1 MSDGKCS
8 VVLCELGI
16 ILLDEDDNVSASSK
30 FPDPIESYRL
40 IKNGGKL
47 AGLGQLIAKIGNYA
61 DVRANDQSL
70 NFVLQQNGISS
81 TLMNDD
87 EFRTLL
93 LQKESIL
100 EKAQF
105 VSNKAEAQRELR
117 KFAID
122 LSSSK
127 IKESSEQ
134 LDLHVIQAV
143 SALDELDKIIN
154 TIGTRMREWYGL
166 HFPELDNL
174 IQSIV
179 LYANIVRE
187 AGFRSS
193 ISGELLQRLGL
204 DEKRTQIILHSA
216 ERSRGGDITSENLAI
231 IKQLAYQV
239 ILQTEL
245 RRIIA
250 DHIEDTMELIAPNT
264 KELLSPLVG
273 ARMIAKAGSLERFA
287 HLSSSTVQVLGAEK
301 ALFRSLKTGSST
313 PKHGILFQHP
323 LIHSA
328 PRWQRGKIARSV
340 ASKASIAARI
350 DLYRKGEKDLS
361 IAENLN
367 VRIIEIQRKYSQP
380 PPERPGRNFRNRSFD
395 RFAPRFGEG
404 RRGGGG
410 GGRRGPGGGRRG
422 RHPDDRGG
430 RGYGRGMKYR
440 SNKKKK
446 RRQE

>member
-8 VVLCELGI
+8 VILCELGI
-16 ILLDEDDNVSASSK
+16 ILLDENENVSGSTK
-30 FPDPIESYRL
+30 FTDPIESYRL
-40 IKNGGKL
+40 IKNGGRL
-47 AGLGQLIAKIGNYA
+47 TGLGQIIAKIGNYS

-81 TLMNDD
+81 TLMND
-87 EFRTLL
+87 EELRILL
-93 LQKESIL
+93 LQKKSIL
-100 EKAQF
+100 ERAKF
-105 VSNKAEAQRELR
+105 ISNENQAQRELR

-174 IQSIV
+174 IQSLS

-187 AGFRSS
+187 AGFRAG
-193 ISGELLQRLGL
+193 INGELLERLGL
-204 DEKRTQIILHSA
+204 DEKRTNIILQA
-216 ERSRGGDITSENLAI
+216 AQRSRGGDITSENLAI

-250 DHIEDTMELIAPNT
+250 DHIESTMELIAPNT

-273 ARMIAKAGSLERFA
+273 ARMIAKAGSLEKFA
-287 HLSSSTVQVLGAEK
+287 YLSSSTVQVLGAEK
-301 ALFRSLKTGSST
+301 ALFRSLKTGAST

-361 IAENLN
+361 LSDKLKL
-367 VRIIEIQRKYSQP
+367 RINEIQQKYSQP
-380 PPERPGRNFRNRSFD
+380 PPERPNRSVRNRPFD
-395 RFAPRFGEG
+395 RFGPGPRG
-404 RRGGGG
+404 RGGKGG
-410 GGRRGPGGGRRG
+410 GGRRGRYS
-422 RHPDDRGG
+422 DDRG
-430 RGYGRGMKYR
+430 RGYGGGTRYR

-446 RRQE
+446 RRQS

>member
-16 ILLDEDDNVSASSK
+16 ILLDENENVSGSIK
-30 FPDPIESYRL
+30 FTNPVESYRL
-40 IKNGGKL
+40 IKNGGRFT
-47 AGLGQLIAKIGNYA
+47 GLGQIIAKIGNYS
-61 DVRANDQSL
+61 DVRANDQNL

-81 TLMNDD
+81 TLMND
-87 EFRTLL
+87 EELRILL
-93 LQKESIL
+93 LQKKSIL
-100 EKAQF
+100 EKAEF
-105 VSNKAEAQRELR
+105 VSNGTQAQRELR

-174 IQSIV
+174 IQSLS

-187 AGFRSS
+187 AGFRAG
-193 ISGELLQRLGL
+193 ITGELLERLGL
-204 DEKRTQIILHSA
+204 DEKRTQIILQA
-216 ERSRGGDITSENLAI
+216 TQRSRGGDITSENLAI

-250 DHIEDTMELIAPNT
+250 DHIESTMELIAPNT

-273 ARMIAKAGSLERFA
+273 ARMIAKAGSLEKFA
-287 HLSSSTVQVLGAEK
+287 YLSSSTVQVLGAEK
-301 ALFRSLKTGSST
+301 ALFRSLKTGAST

-361 IAENLN
+361 LSDKLKL
-367 VRIIEIQRKYSQP
+367 RINEIQQKYSQP
-380 PPERPGRNFRNRSFD
+380 PPERPNRSFRNRPFD
-395 RFAPRFGEG
+395 RSGPGPRG
-404 RRGGGG
+404 RGGGG
-410 GGRRGPGGGRRG
+410 RGRGRYSEDRGRGSGGGT
-422 RHPDDRGG
+422 
-430 RGYGRGMKYR
+430 KFR

-446 RRQE
+446 RRQS

>member
-8 VVLCELGI
+8 VILCELGI
-16 ILLDEDDNVSASSK
+16 ILLDENENVSGSTK
-30 FPDPIESYRL
+30 FTDPIESYRL
-40 IKNGGKL
+40 IKNGGRFT
-47 AGLGQLIAKIGNYA
+47 GLGQIIAKIGNYS
-61 DVRANDQSL
+61 DVRANDQGL

-81 TLMNDD
+81 TLMND
-87 EFRTLL
+87 EELRILL
-93 LQKESIL
+93 LQKKSIL
-100 EKAQF
+100 EKAEF
-105 VSNKAEAQRELR
+105 ISNETQAQRELR

-174 IQSIV
+174 IQSIS

-187 AGFRSS
+187 AGFRAG
-193 ISGELLQRLGL
+193 INGELLERLGL
-204 DEKRTQIILHSA
+204 DEKRTNIILQA
-216 ERSRGGDITSENLAI
+216 AQRSKGGDITSENLAI

-250 DHIEDTMELIAPNT
+250 DHIESTMELIAPNT

-273 ARMIAKAGSLERFA
+273 ARMIAKAGSLEKFA
-287 HLSSSTVQVLGAEK
+287 YLSSSTVQVLGAEK
-301 ALFRSLKTGSST
+301 ALFRSLKTGAST

-361 IAENLN
+361 LSDKLKL
-367 VRIIEIQRKYSQP
+367 RINEIQQKYSQP
-380 PPERPGRNFRNRSFD
+380 PPERPNRSVRNRPFD
-395 RFAPRFGEG
+395 RFGPGPRG
-404 RRGGGG
+404 RGGKGG
-410 GGRRGPGGGRRG
+410 GGRRGRYS
-422 RHPDDRGG
+422 DDRG
-430 RGYGRGMKYR
+430 RGYGGGTRFR

-446 RRQE
+446 RRQS

>member
-8 VVLCELGI
+8 VILCELGI
-16 ILLDEDDNVSASSK
+16 ILVDEEDSISGSTK
-30 FPDPIESYRL
+30 FANPVESYRL
-40 IKNGGKL
+40 IKNGGRL
-47 AGLGQLIAKIGNYA
+47 AGLGEIIGKIGNYSN
-61 DVRANDQSL
+61 VRANDQSL
-70 NFVLQQNGISS
+70 NFFLQQNGISS

-87 EFRTLL
+87 ELRLVL
-93 LQKESIL
+93 LQKEEIL
-100 EKAQF
+100 ERAKF
-105 VSNKAEAQRELR
+105 VSNRTQAQRELR

-127 IKESSEQ
+127 IKETSEQ

-143 SALDELDKIIN
+143 GALDELDKIIN

-174 IQSIV
+174 IQSLS

-187 AGFRSS
+187 AGFRTS
-193 ISGELLQRLGL
+193 ITRELLERLGL
-204 DEKRTQIILHSA
+204 DEKRTQIIIQAA
-216 ERSRGGDITSENLAI
+216 ERSRGGDITTENLAI

-250 DHIEDTMELIAPNT
+250 DHIEGTMEMIAPNT

-273 ARMIAKAGSLERFA
+273 ARMIAKAGSLEKFA
-287 HLSSSTVQVLGAEK
+287 YLSSSTVQVLGAEK

-350 DLYRKGEKDLS
+350 DLYRRGEKDLS
-361 IAENLN
+361 LSDKLKL
-367 VRIIEIQRKYSQP
+367 RISEIQQKYSQP
-380 PPERPGRNFRNRSFD
+380 PPERPSRNLRNRPFE
-395 RFAPRFGEG
+395 RFGSGPRGRDRGRGG
-404 RRGGGG
+404 RREGGGG
-410 GGRRGPGGGRRG
+410 GFSDNRS
-422 RHPDDRGG
+422 

-440 SNKKKK
+440 SNKKKR
-446 RRQE
+446 RRQD

>member
-8 VVLCELGI
+8 VILCELGI
-16 ILLDEDDNVSASSK
+16 ILLDENENVSGSTK
-30 FPDPIESYRL
+30 FTNTIESYRS
-40 IKNGGKL
+40 IKNGGRFT
-47 AGLGQLIAKIGNYA
+47 GLGQIIGKIGNYS
-61 DVRANDQSL
+61 DVRSNDQSL

-81 TLMNDD
+81 TLMSDD
-87 EFRTLL
+87 ELRILL

-100 EKAQF
+100 ENAGF
-105 VSNKAEAQRELR
+105 VSNKTQAQRELR

-127 IKESSEQ
+127 IKETSER

-174 IQSIV
+174 IQSLY

-187 AGFRSS
+187 AGFRAS
-193 ISGELLQRLGL
+193 ITGELLERLGL
-204 DEKRTQIILHSA
+204 DEKRMQIILQAA

-250 DHIEDTMELIAPNT
+250 DHIEGTMELIAPNT

-350 DLYRKGEKDLS
+350 DLYRTGEKDISLS
-361 IAENLN
+361 DKLKL
-367 VRIIEIQRKYSQP
+367 RINEIQQKYSQA
-380 PPERPGRNFRNRSFD
+380 PPERPNRNLRNRPFD
-395 RFAPRFGEG
+395 RFNPWP
-404 RRGGGG
+404 RGGGR
-410 GGRRGPGGGRRG
+410 GGR
-422 RHPDDRGG
+422 HSDDRD

-446 RRQE
+446 RRQG

>member
-16 ILLDEDDNVSASSK
+16 ILLDENENVSGSIK
-30 FPDPIESYRL
+30 FTNPVESYRL
-40 IKNGGKL
+40 IKNGGRFT
-47 AGLGQLIAKIGNYA
+47 GLGQIIAKIGNYS
-61 DVRANDQSL
+61 DVRANDQNL

-81 TLMNDD
+81 TLMND
-87 EFRTLL
+87 EELRILL
-93 LQKESIL
+93 LQKKSIL
-100 EKAQF
+100 EKAEF
-105 VSNKAEAQRELR
+105 VSNGTQAQRELR

-174 IQSIV
+174 IQSLS

-187 AGFRSS
+187 AGFRAG
-193 ISGELLQRLGL
+193 ITGELLERLGL
-204 DEKRTQIILHSA
+204 DEKRTQIILQA
-216 ERSRGGDITSENLAI
+216 TQRSRGGDITSENLAI

-250 DHIEDTMELIAPNT
+250 DHIESTMELIAPNT

-273 ARMIAKAGSLERFA
+273 ARMIAKAGSLEKFA
-287 HLSSSTVQVLGAEK
+287 YLSSSTVQVLGAEK
-301 ALFRSLKTGSST
+301 ALFRSLKTGAST

-361 IAENLN
+361 LSDKLKL
-367 VRIIEIQRKYSQP
+367 RINEIQQKYSQP
-380 PPERPGRNFRNRSFD
+380 PPERPNRSFRNRPFD
-395 RFAPRFGEG
+395 RSGPGPRG
-404 RRGGGG
+404 RGGGG
-410 GGRRGPGGGRRG
+410 GGRGRYSE
-422 RHPDDRGG
+422 DRV
-430 RGYGRGMKYR
+430 RGYGRGTKFR

-446 RRQE
+446 RRQS

>member
-8 VVLCELGI
+8 VILCELGI
-16 ILLDEDDNVSASSK
+16 ILLDENENVSSSIK
-30 FPDPIESYRL
+30 FTNPIESYCL
-40 IKNGGKL
+40 IKNGGRFT
-47 AGLGQLIAKIGNYA
+47 GLGQIIGKIGNYS
-61 DVRANDQSL
+61 DVRSNDQSL
-70 NFVLQQNGISS
+70 NFVLQQNGITS
-81 TLMNDD
+81 TMMSDD
-87 EFRTLL
+87 DLRALL
-93 LQKESIL
+93 LQKNSIL
-100 EKAQF
+100 I
-105 VSNKAEAQRELR
+105 KAEFVTNTTQAQRELR

-127 IKESSEQ
+127 IKETSEQ

-143 SALDELDKIIN
+143 SGLDELDKIIN

-174 IQSIV
+174 IQSIS

-187 AGFRSS
+187 AGFRTS
-193 ISGELLQRLGL
+193 ITGDLLERLGL
-204 DEKRTQIILHSA
+204 EEKRRQIVLQA
-216 ERSRGGDITSENLAI
+216 AQRSRGGDITSENLAI

-250 DHIEDTMELIAPNT
+250 DHIESTMELIAPNT

-350 DLYRKGEKDLS
+350 DLYRKGEKDPSLS
-361 IAENLN
+361 DKLKL
-367 VRIIEIQRKYSQP
+367 RINEIQQKYSQP
-380 PPERPGRNFRNRSFD
+380 PPERPSRNFRSRPFD
-395 RFAPRFGEG
+395 RFGPGPRG
-404 RRGGGG
+404 RRVGRGGKGREK
-410 GGRRGPGGGRRG
+410 GGRYSGNR
-422 RHPDDRGG
+422 G
-430 RGYGRGMKYR
+430 RGYGRGTKFR
-440 SNKKKK
+440 SNKKKRGGK
-446 RRQE
+446 TKNV

>member
-8 VVLCELGI
+8 VILCELGI
-16 ILLDEDDNVSASSK
+16 ILVDEEDSISGSTK
-30 FPDPIESYRL
+30 FANPVESYRL
-40 IKNGGKL
+40 IKNGGRL
-47 AGLGQLIAKIGNYA
+47 AGLGEIIGKIGNYSN
-61 DVRANDQSL
+61 VRANDQSL
-70 NFVLQQNGISS
+70 NFFLQQNGISS

-87 EFRTLL
+87 ELRLVL
-93 LQKESIL
+93 LQKEEIL
-100 EKAQF
+100 EKAKF
-105 VSNKAEAQRELR
+105 VSNRTQAQRELR

-127 IKESSEQ
+127 IKETSEQ

-143 SALDELDKIIN
+143 GALDELDKIIN

-174 IQSIV
+174 IQSLS

-187 AGFRSS
+187 AGFRTS
-193 ISGELLQRLGL
+193 IRRELLERLGL
-204 DEKRTQIILHSA
+204 DEKRTQIIIQAA
-216 ERSRGGDITSENLAI
+216 ERSRGGDITTENLAI

-250 DHIEDTMELIAPNT
+250 DHIEGTMEMIAPNT

-273 ARMIAKAGSLERFA
+273 ARMIAKAGSLEKFA
-287 HLSSSTVQVLGAEK
+287 YLSSSTVQVLGAEK

-350 DLYRKGEKDLS
+350 DLYRRGEKDLS
-361 IAENLN
+361 LSDKLKL
-367 VRIIEIQRKYSQP
+367 RISEIQQKYSQP
-380 PPERPGRNFRNRSFD
+380 PPERPSRNLRNRPFE
-395 RFAPRFGEG
+395 RFGSGPRG
-404 RRGGGG
+404 RDRGRGSKREGGGG
-410 GGRRGPGGGRRG
+410 GF
-422 RHPDDRGG
+422 PDNRS

-440 SNKKKK
+440 SNKKKR
-446 RRQE
+446 RRQD

>member
-16 ILLDEDDNVSASSK
+16 ILLDENENVSGSIK
-30 FPDPIESYRL
+30 FTNPVESYRL
-40 IKNGGKL
+40 IKNGGRFT
-47 AGLGQLIAKIGNYA
+47 GLGQIIAKIGNYS
-61 DVRANDQSL
+61 DVRANDQNL

-81 TLMNDD
+81 TLMND
-87 EFRTLL
+87 EELRILL
-93 LQKESIL
+93 LQKKSIL
-100 EKAQF
+100 EKAEF
-105 VSNKAEAQRELR
+105 VSNGTQAQRELR

-174 IQSIV
+174 IQSLS

-187 AGFRSS
+187 AGFRAG
-193 ISGELLQRLGL
+193 ITGELLERLGL
-204 DEKRTQIILHSA
+204 DEKRTQIILQA
-216 ERSRGGDITSENLAI
+216 TQRSRGGDITSENLAI

-250 DHIEDTMELIAPNT
+250 DHIESTMELIAPNT

-273 ARMIAKAGSLERFA
+273 ARMIAKAGSLEKFA
-287 HLSSSTVQVLGAEK
+287 YLSSSTVQVLGAEK
-301 ALFRSLKTGSST
+301 ALFRSLKTGAST

-361 IAENLN
+361 LSDKLKL
-367 VRIIEIQRKYSQP
+367 RINEIQQKYSQP
-380 PPERPGRNFRNRSFD
+380 PPERPNRSFRNRPFD
-395 RFAPRFGEG
+395 RSGPGPRG
-404 RRGGGG
+404 RGGGG
-410 GGRRGPGGGRRG
+410 GGGRG
-422 RHPDDRGG
+422 RYSEDRV
-430 RGYGRGMKYR
+430 RGYGRGTKFR

-446 RRQE
+446 RRQS

>member
-8 VVLCELGI
+8 VILCELGI
-16 ILLDEDDNVSASSK
+16 ILLDESENVSGSTK
-30 FPDPIESYRL
+30 FTNPIESYSL
-40 IKNGGKL
+40 IKNGGRFT
-47 AGLGQLIAKIGNYA
+47 GLGQIIGKIGNYS
-61 DVRANDQSL
+61 DVRSNDQNL
-70 NFVLQQNGISS
+70 NFVLQQNGITS
-81 TLMNDD
+81 TMMSDD
-87 EFRTLL
+87 DLRALL
-93 LQKESIL
+93 LQKDSIL
-100 EKAQF
+100 EKAGF
-105 VSNKAEAQRELR
+105 VTNTTQAQRELR

-127 IKESSEQ
+127 IKETSEQ

-143 SALDELDKIIN
+143 SGLDELDKIIN

-174 IQSIV
+174 IQSLS

-187 AGFRSS
+187 AGFRTS
-193 ISGELLQRLGL
+193 ITGDLLERLGL
-204 DEKRTQIILHSA
+204 DERRREIVLQA
-216 ERSRGGDITSENLAI
+216 AQRSRGGDITSENLAI

-250 DHIEDTMELIAPNT
+250 DHIESTMELIAPNT

-350 DLYRKGEKDLS
+350 DLYRTGEKDFSLS
-361 IAENLN
+361 DKLKL
-367 VRIIEIQRKYSQP
+367 RINEIQLKYSQP
-380 PPERPGRNFRNRSFD
+380 PPERPSRNFRNRPFD
-395 RFAPRFGEG
+395 RIGPGPRG
-404 RRGGGG
+404 RRIGGGG
-410 GGRRGPGGGRRG
+410 GGRGKGGRYS
-422 RHPDDRGG
+422 DDRG
-430 RGYGRGMKYR
+430 RGYGRGTKFR
-440 SNKKKK
+440 SNKKKRGGRTK
-446 RRQE
+446 NV

>member
-1 MSDGKCS
+1 
-8 VVLCELGI
+8 LCELGI
-16 ILLDEDDNVSASSK
+16 ILLDESENVSGSTK
-30 FPDPIESYRL
+30 FTNPIESYSL
-40 IKNGGKL
+40 IKNGGRFT
-47 AGLGQLIAKIGNYA
+47 GLGQIIGKIGNYS
-61 DVRANDQSL
+61 DVRSNDQNL
-70 NFVLQQNGISS
+70 NFVLQQNGITS
-81 TLMNDD
+81 TMMSDD
-87 EFRTLL
+87 DLRALL
-93 LQKESIL
+93 LQKDSIL
-100 EKAQF
+100 EKAGF
-105 VSNKAEAQRELR
+105 VTNTTQAQRELR

-127 IKESSEQ
+127 IKETSEQ

-174 IQSIV
+174 IQSLS

-187 AGFRSS
+187 AGFRTS
-193 ISGELLQRLGL
+193 ITGDLLERLGL
-204 DEKRTQIILHSA
+204 DERRREIVLQA
-216 ERSRGGDITSENLAI
+216 AQRSRGGDITSENLAI

-250 DHIEDTMELIAPNT
+250 DHIESTMELIAPNT

-350 DLYRKGEKDLS
+350 DLYRTGEKDFSLS
-361 IAENLN
+361 DKLKL
-367 VRIIEIQRKYSQP
+367 RINEIQLKYSQP
-380 PPERPGRNFRNRSFD
+380 PPERPSRNFRNRPFD
-395 RFAPRFGEG
+395 RIGPGPRG
-404 RRGGGG
+404 RRIGGGG
-410 GGRRGPGGGRRG
+410 GGRGKGGRYS
-422 RHPDDRGG
+422 DDRG
-430 RGYGRGMKYR
+430 RGYGRGTKFR
-440 SNKKKK
+440 SNKKKRGGRTK
-446 RRQE
+446 NV

>member
-8 VVLCELGI
+8 VILCELGI
-16 ILLDEDDNVSASSK
+16 ILVDEENSVSGSTK
-30 FPDPIESYRL
+30 FENPVESYRL
-40 IKNGGKL
+40 IKNGGRL
-47 AGLGQLIAKIGNYA
+47 AGLGQIIGKIGNYSN
-61 DVRANDQSL
+61 VRANDQSL
-70 NFVLQQNGISS
+70 NFFLQQNGISS

-87 EFRTLL
+87 ELRFVL
-93 LQKESIL
+93 LQKEELL
-100 EKAQF
+100 EMAKF
-105 VSNKAEAQRELR
+105 VSNRTQAQRELR

-127 IKESSEQ
+127 IKETSEQ

-143 SALDELDKIIN
+143 GALDELDKIIN

-174 IQSIV
+174 IQSLS

-187 AGFRSS
+187 AGFRTS
-193 ISGELLQRLGL
+193 ITRELLERLGL
-204 DEKRTQIILHSA
+204 DEKRTQIIIQAA
-216 ERSRGGDITSENLAI
+216 ERSRGGDITTENLAI

-250 DHIEDTMELIAPNT
+250 DHIEGTMEMIAPNT

-273 ARMIAKAGSLERFA
+273 ARMIAKAGSLEKFA
-287 HLSSSTVQVLGAEK
+287 YLSSSTVQVLGAEK

-350 DLYRKGEKDLS
+350 DLYRRGEKDPSL
-361 IAENLN
+361 ADKLKL
-367 VRIIEIQRKYSQP
+367 RISEIQQKYSQP
-380 PPERPGRNFRNRSFD
+380 PPERPSRNLRNR
-395 RFAPRFGEG
+395 PYERFGPGLRG
-404 RRGGGG
+404 RDRGGRGSRREGGGG
-410 GGRRGPGGGRRG
+410 SYSDNRN
-422 RHPDDRGG
+422 

-440 SNKKKK
+440 SNKKKR
-446 RRQE
+446 RRQD

>member
-8 VVLCELGI
+8 VILCELGI
-16 ILLDEDDNVSASSK
+16 ILVDEEDNITSSTK
-30 FPDPIESYRL
+30 FVNPVESYRL
-40 IKNGGKL
+40 IKNGGRL
-47 AGLGQLIAKIGNYA
+47 PGLGQIIGKIGNYSN
-61 DVRANDQSL
+61 VRANDQSL
-70 NFVLQQNGISS
+70 NFFLQQNGISS

-87 EFRTLL
+87 ELRVVL
-93 LQKESIL
+93 LQKEEIL
-100 EKAQF
+100 EKAKF
-105 VSNKAEAQRELR
+105 VSNRTQAQHELR

-127 IKESSEQ
+127 IKETSEQ

-143 SALDELDKIIN
+143 GALDELDKIIN

-174 IQSIV
+174 IQSLS

-187 AGFRSS
+187 AGFRTS
-193 ISGELLQRLGL
+193 ITKELLERLGL
-204 DEKRTQIILHSA
+204 DEKRTLIIIQA
-216 ERSRGGDITSENLAI
+216 AQRSRGGDITTENLAI

-250 DHIEDTMELIAPNT
+250 DHIEGTMEMIAPNT

-273 ARMIAKAGSLERFA
+273 ARMIAKAGSLEKFA
-287 HLSSSTVQVLGAEK
+287 YLSSSTVQVLGAEK

-350 DLYRKGEKDLS
+350 DLYRRGEKDPSL
-361 IAENLN
+361 ADKLKL
-367 VRIIEIQRKYSQP
+367 RISEIQQKYSQP
-380 PPERPGRNFRNRSFD
+380 PPERPSRNLRNRPFE
-395 RFAPRFGEG
+395 RFGPG
-404 RRGGGG
+404 PRGRGGGG
-410 GGRRGPGGGRRG
+410 GSRRE
-422 RHPDDRGG
+422 GG
-430 RGYGRGMKYR
+430 RGRGGGSYSDNRNRGYSRGMKYR
-440 SNKKKK
+440 SNKKKR
-446 RRQE
+446 RRQD

>member
-8 VVLCELGI
+8 VILCELGI
-16 ILLDEDDNVSASSK
+16 ILLDENENVSGSTK
-30 FPDPIESYRL
+30 FTNPIESYSL
-40 IKNGGKL
+40 IKNGGRFT
-47 AGLGQLIAKIGNYA
+47 GLGQIIGKIGNYS
-61 DVRANDQSL
+61 DVRSNDQSL
-70 NFVLQQNGISS
+70 NFVLQQNGITS
-81 TLMNDD
+81 TMMSDD
-87 EFRTLL
+87 GLRTLL
-93 LQKESIL
+93 LHKDSIL
-100 EKAQF
+100 EKAGF
-105 VSNKAEAQRELR
+105 VTNTTQAQRELR

-127 IKESSEQ
+127 IKETSEQ

-143 SALDELDKIIN
+143 SGLDELDKIIN

-174 IQSIV
+174 IQSIS

-187 AGFRSS
+187 AGFRTS
-193 ISGELLQRLGL
+193 ITGNLLERLGL
-204 DEKRTQIILHSA
+204 DEKRRQIVLQA
-216 ERSRGGDITSENLAI
+216 AQRSRGGDITSENLAI

-250 DHIEDTMELIAPNT
+250 DQIESTMELIAPNT

-350 DLYRKGEKDLS
+350 DLYRTGEKDVSLS
-361 IAENLN
+361 DKLKL
-367 VRIIEIQRKYSQP
+367 RINEIQQKYSQP
-380 PPERPGRNFRNRSFD
+380 PPERPSRNFRSRPFD
-395 RFAPRFGEG
+395 RFGPGPRG
-404 RRGGGG
+404 RRVGGKGKG
-410 GGRRGPGGGRRG
+410 RGKGGRYS
-422 RHPDDRGG
+422 DDRGG
-430 RGYGRGMKYR
+430 GYGRGTKFR

-446 RRQE
+446 RRQD

>member
-16 ILLDEDDNVSASSK
+16 ILLDENENVSGSIK
-30 FPDPIESYRL
+30 FTNPVESYRL
-40 IKNGGKL
+40 IKNGGRFT
-47 AGLGQLIAKIGNYA
+47 GLGQIIAKIGNYS
-61 DVRANDQSL
+61 DVRANDQNL

-81 TLMNDD
+81 TLMND
-87 EFRTLL
+87 EELRILL
-93 LQKESIL
+93 LQKKSIL
-100 EKAQF
+100 EKAEF
-105 VSNKAEAQRELR
+105 VSNGTQAQRELR

-174 IQSIV
+174 IQSLS

-187 AGFRSS
+187 AGFRAG
-193 ISGELLQRLGL
+193 ITGELLERLGL
-204 DEKRTQIILHSA
+204 DEKRTQIILQA
-216 ERSRGGDITSENLAI
+216 TQRSRGGDITSENLAI

-250 DHIEDTMELIAPNT
+250 DHIESTMELIAPNT

-273 ARMIAKAGSLERFA
+273 ARMIAKAGSLEKFA
-287 HLSSSTVQVLGAEK
+287 YLSSSTVQVLGAEK
-301 ALFRSLKTGSST
+301 ALFRSLKTGAST

-361 IAENLN
+361 LSDKLKL
-367 VRIIEIQRKYSQP
+367 RINEIQQKYSQP
-380 PPERPGRNFRNRSFD
+380 PPERPNRSFRNRPFD
-395 RFAPRFGEG
+395 RSGPGPRG
-404 RRGGGG
+404 RGGGG
-410 GGRRGPGGGRRG
+410 RG
-422 RHPDDRGG
+422 RGRYSEDRV
-430 RGYGRGMKYR
+430 RGYGRGTKFR

-446 RRQE
+446 RRQS

>member
-1 MSDGKCS
+1 MNDQ
-8 VVLCELGI
+8 ELRI
-16 ILLDEDDNVSASSK
+16 ILL
-30 FPDPIESYRL
+30 
-40 IKNGGKL
+40 
-47 AGLGQLIAKIGNYA
+47 
-61 DVRANDQSL
+61 
-70 NFVLQQNGISS
+70 
-81 TLMNDD
+81 
-87 EFRTLL
+87 
-93 LQKESIL
+93 QKKSFL
-100 EKAQF
+100 EKAEL
-105 VSNKAEAQRELR
+105 VSNETQAQRELR

-174 IQSIV
+174 IQSLY

-187 AGFRSS
+187 AGFRAG
-193 ISGELLQRLGL
+193 ITGELLERLGL
-204 DEKRTQIILHSA
+204 DEKRTQIILQVA
-216 ERSRGGDITSENLAI
+216 ERSRGGNITSENLAI

-250 DHIEDTMELIAPNT
+250 DHIESTMELIAPNT

-273 ARMIAKAGSLERFA
+273 ARMIAKAGSLEKFA
-287 HLSSSTVQVLGAEK
+287 YLSSSTVQVLGAEK

-350 DLYRKGEKDLS
+350 DLYRKGEKDHSLS
-361 IAENLN
+361 DKLKL
-367 VRIIEIQRKYSQP
+367 RINEIQQKYSQP
-380 PPERPGRNFRNRSFD
+380 PPERPNRNARNRTFD
-395 RFAPRFGEG
+395 RFGPGPRG
-404 RRGGGG
+404 RGGKGKG
-410 GGRRGPGGGRRG
+410 SRYS
-422 RHPDDRGG
+422 DDRG
-430 RGYGRGMKYR
+430 RGYGKGIKYR

-446 RRQE
+446 RRYD

>member
-16 ILLDEDDNVSASSK
+16 ILLDENENVSGSTK
-30 FPDPIESYRL
+30 FTNPIESYRL
-40 IKNGGKL
+40 IKNGGRFT
-47 AGLGQLIAKIGNYA
+47 GLGQVIAKIGNYS
-61 DVRANDQSL
+61 DVRANDQNL

-81 TLMNDD
+81 TLMND
-87 EFRTLL
+87 EELRILL
-93 LQKESIL
+93 LQKKSIL
-100 EKAQF
+100 EKAEF
-105 VSNKAEAQRELR
+105 VSNETQAQRELR

-174 IQSIV
+174 IQSLS

-187 AGFRSS
+187 AGFRAG
-193 ISGELLQRLGL
+193 ITGELLERLGL
-204 DEKRTQIILHSA
+204 DEKRTQIILQA
-216 ERSRGGDITSENLAI
+216 AQRSRGGDITSENLAI

-250 DHIEDTMELIAPNT
+250 DHIESTMELIAPNT

-273 ARMIAKAGSLERFA
+273 ARMIAKAGSLEKFA
-287 HLSSSTVQVLGAEK
+287 YLSSSTVQVLGAEK
-301 ALFRSLKTGSST
+301 ALFRSLKTGAST

-350 DLYRKGEKDLS
+350 DLYRKGEKDLTLS
-361 IAENLN
+361 DKLKI
-367 VRIIEIQRKYSQP
+367 RINEIQQKYSQP
-380 PPERPGRNFRNRSFD
+380 PPERPNRSFRNRPFD
-395 RFAPRFGEG
+395 RFGPGPRGRG

-410 GGRRGPGGGRRG
+410 GRFS
-422 RHPDDRGG
+422 DDRG
-430 RGYGRGMKYR
+430 RGYGGGTKFR

-446 RRQE
+446 RRQS

>member
-16 ILLDEDDNVSASSK
+16 ILLDENENVSGSIK
-30 FPDPIESYRL
+30 FTNPVESYRL
-40 IKNGGKL
+40 IKNGGRFT
-47 AGLGQLIAKIGNYA
+47 GLGQIIAKIGNYS
-61 DVRANDQSL
+61 DVRANDQNL

-81 TLMNDD
+81 TLMND
-87 EFRTLL
+87 EELRILL
-93 LQKESIL
+93 LQKKSIL
-100 EKAQF
+100 EKAEF
-105 VSNKAEAQRELR
+105 VSNGTQAQRELR

-174 IQSIV
+174 IQSIS

-187 AGFRSS
+187 AGFRAG
-193 ISGELLQRLGL
+193 ITGELLERLGL
-204 DEKRTQIILHSA
+204 DEKRTQIILQA
-216 ERSRGGDITSENLAI
+216 TQRSRGGDITSENLAI

-250 DHIEDTMELIAPNT
+250 DHIESTMELIAPNT

-273 ARMIAKAGSLERFA
+273 ARMIAKAGSLEKFA
-287 HLSSSTVQVLGAEK
+287 YLSSSTVQVLGAEK
-301 ALFRSLKTGSST
+301 ALFRSLKTGAST

-361 IAENLN
+361 LSDKLKL
-367 VRIIEIQRKYSQP
+367 RINEIQQKYSQP
-380 PPERPGRNFRNRSFD
+380 PPERPNRSFRNRPFD
-395 RFAPRFGEG
+395 RSGPGPRG
-404 RRGGGG
+404 RGGGG
-410 GGRRGPGGGRRG
+410 GGRGRYSE
-422 RHPDDRGG
+422 DRV
-430 RGYGRGMKYR
+430 RGYGRGTKFR

-446 RRQE
+446 RRQS

>member
-8 VVLCELGI
+8 VILCELGI
-16 ILLDEDDNVSASSK
+16 ILLDESENVSGSTK
-30 FPDPIESYRL
+30 FTNPIESYSL
-40 IKNGGKL
+40 IKNGGRFT
-47 AGLGQLIAKIGNYA
+47 GLGQIIGKIGNYS
-61 DVRANDQSL
+61 DVRSNDQNL
-70 NFVLQQNGISS
+70 NFVLQQNGITS
-81 TLMNDD
+81 TMMSDD
-87 EFRTLL
+87 DLRALL
-93 LQKESIL
+93 LQKDSIL
-100 EKAQF
+100 EKAGF
-105 VSNKAEAQRELR
+105 VTNTTQAQRELR
-117 KFAID
+117 RFAID

-127 IKESSEQ
+127 IKETSEQ
-134 LDLHVIQAV
+134 LDLHVIQAI
-143 SALDELDKIIN
+143 SGLDELDKIIN

-174 IQSIV
+174 IQSIS

-187 AGFRSS
+187 AGFRTS
-193 ISGELLQRLGL
+193 ITGDLLERLGL
-204 DEKRTQIILHSA
+204 DERRREIVLQA
-216 ERSRGGDITSENLAI
+216 AQRSRGGDITSENLAI

-250 DHIEDTMELIAPNT
+250 DHIESTMELIAPNT

-350 DLYRKGEKDLS
+350 DLYRTGEKDFSLS
-361 IAENLN
+361 DKLKL
-367 VRIIEIQRKYSQP
+367 RINEIQLKYSQP
-380 PPERPGRNFRNRSFD
+380 PPERPSRNFRNRPFD
-395 RFAPRFGEG
+395 RFDPGPRG
-404 RRGGGG
+404 RRIGGGG
-410 GGRRGPGGGRRG
+410 GGRGKGGRYS
-422 RHPDDRGG
+422 DDRG
-430 RGYGRGMKYR
+430 RGYGRGTKFR
-440 SNKKKK
+440 SNKKKRGGRTK
-446 RRQE
+446 NV